1 MHTAASARNC
11 HARQVTQLPS
21 LSSLLFVPWRPTAVT
36 LSNIS
41 AVELQLLRRAVDKP
55 GLRTAYGR
63 HALALAAGGACYAG
77 ETTAIRHNLAFVH
90 ALWHCCAAYAVSTGA
105 KML

>member
-1 MHTAASARNC
+1 MECTAQ
-11 HARQVTQLPS
+11 QVTQLPS
-21 LSSLLFVPWRPTAVT
+21 LSSLVFVPWRPTAVT

-41 AVELQLLRRAVDKP
+41 AVELQLLRQAVYKP
-55 GLRTAYGR
+55 ALRTAYGR

-77 ETTAIRHNLAFVH
+77 ETTAIKHNLAFVH